1 MFQGLAKNSSVFQKD
16 HSWLLFRIDSTQNL
30 GKFFMTRS
38 LCFDY
43 WIRFGFCEAF
53 VHEID
58 EPQIA
63 VPFELWFF
71 FFAKVNFVTQVVSVY
86 WYRIIALF
94 QPSVVLVVPARTS
107 SPASGPM
114 ASPRRS
120 SIGVPSHRDSKFY
133 PGPIIY
139 LLQTL
144 AYTLRPF

>member
-1 MFQGLAKNSSVFQKD
+1 MFESITRNSSVFQKD
-16 HSWLLFRIDSTQNL
+16 HFRLLFRIDSSQNHS
-30 GKFFMTRS
+30 KNFIDRS

-43 WIRFGFCEAF
+43 RIRFGFREAF
-53 VHEID
+53 VPEID
-58 EPQIA
+58 EAQIA
-63 VPFELWFF
+63 IPFDFWILVANAIFF
-71 FFAKVNFVTQVVSVY
+71 TKVVSVY
-86 WYRIIALF
+86 WHQIIALF

-120 SIGVPSHRDSKFY
+120 SIGVPSHRSKLY
-133 PGPIIY
+133 SGPIIY